1 MPKFKQLAPSTQVL
15 FQTGEGLPAYRPGN
29 ERHSGIVK
37 IYWTILI
44 QKGVGMA
51 EEVVDFS
58 DDFAVEDAPTGELCK
73 PLLNV
78 FVAQRDKIIISV
90 GWTPA

>member
-1 MPKFKQLAPSTQVL
+1 
-15 FQTGEGLPAYRPGN
+15 
-29 ERHSGIVK
+29 
-37 IYWTILI
+37 
-44 QKGVGMA
+44 MA